1 MILKIT
7 SLLHSSRSPSYLN
20 RSLPAQTL
28 KSLKT
33 GEDVNFVEIC
43 MKCRAE
49 LADLLNLLL
58 NQSNEGEFASFIA
71 YAIAFPNKFIALL
84 DTYDALK

>member
-1 MILKIT
+1 M
-7 SLLHSSRSPSYLN
+7 
-20 RSLPAQTL
+20 
-28 KSLKT
+28 
-33 GEDVNFVEIC
+33 NFVDVC
-43 MKCRAE
+43 VKYRTE

-58 NQSNEGEFASFIA
+58 NQSNEGEFASFIS